1 MKITAITLV
10 VTLVS
15 GFGVWV
21 TGLFGS
27 GEDEARGMEGTYAV
41 RRGSLPI
48 TLTERGTLKTKNSTV
63 IRAETHAKIE
73 WLIDEG
79 KMVKKGDILV
89 ELEKTDVQ
97 QQVDSLKNQVTQLE
111 SELKSAET
119 DEVIQRTKNLTDV
132 EKAELN
138 LEVATVT
145 LEKLLKGDIPQ
156 EERKHKLAIEKAE
169 SDVRRYSERVQ
180 AYRELIKE
188 EFVTADQLEQ
198 EELRL
203 KTAQNELESA
213 RLDKE
218 LYLKYK
224 KPLDIKQKKAGV
236 IEAERGVGRTKKQA
250 EAHLDAKQARVRQKR
265 VTLEAVRKRLK
276 RQEEILGKMT
286 LKAPIDGTVMYG
298 DPDHPWQRRNIKVG
312 KQVWN
317 SAGLVTLPDPKEM
330 VVTIHI
336 HEADIAKVKKGMSAF
351 ITSEMQKD
359 KTHEGEV
366 TKVDTV
372 ANVGRPW
379 ERVKKFK
386 VEVSLTGKDL
396 DLKTGT
402 TAEVEIKI
410 DELVDVLFV
419 PVQAVHTKEGKFF
432 CYVRD
437 GSQDKRVDVKLGK
450 ANDSFV
456 VVTEGLDEGDRVL
469 LHSPASKEQE
479 RTGGA
484 LGGAGASGR

>member
-1 MKITAITLV
+1 MKIAAITFV
-10 VTLVS
+10 VTLAS

-21 TGLFGS
+21 TGLVES
-27 GEDEARGMEGTYAV
+27 DEGGAGGVQGTYEV

-48 TLTERGTLKTKNSTV
+48 TLTERGTLKTKNSEV
-63 IRAETHAKIE
+63 VRAETHAKIE

-79 KMVKKGDILV
+79 KKVKKGDILV
-89 ELEKTDVQ
+89 ELEKTEVQ
-97 QQVDSLKNQVTQLE
+97 QQVDNLNNQVIQLE

-119 DEVIQRTKNLTDV
+119 DELIQKTKNLTDT

-138 LEVATVT
+138 LEVARVT

-156 EERKHKLAIEKAE
+156 EVRRHKLAIEKAE
-169 SDVRRYSERVQ
+169 SDVRRFTERVQ
-180 AYRELIKE
+180 AYRELIKD
-188 EFVTADQLEQ
+188 EFVTPDQLEQ

-203 KTAQNELESA
+203 KTAQTELESA
-213 RLDKE
+213 KLEKE

-224 KPLDIKQKKAGV
+224 QPLDIKQKKAGV
-236 IEAERGVGRTKKQA
+236 TEADRGFDRTKKQA

-265 VTLEAVRKRLK
+265 VTLESVRKRLK
-276 RQEEILGKMT
+276 RQEEILSKMT
-286 LKAPIDGTVMYG
+286 LKAPVDGTVMYG
-298 DPDHPWQRRNIKVG
+298 DPDHPWRRRDIKVG

-330 VVTIHI
+330 AVTIHI
-336 HEADIAKVKKGMSAF
+336 HEADIAKVKTDMPAF

-359 KTHEGEV
+359 KTYEGKV
-366 TKVDTV
+366 SKVDTV

-386 VEVSLTGKDL
+386 VEISLKGEDL
-396 DLKTGT
+396 ELKTGT

-410 DELVDVLFV
+410 DQLDDVLFV

-437 GSQDKRVDVKLGK
+437 DSQEKRVEVKLGK
-450 ANDSFV
+450 ANDSYV
-456 VVTEGLDEGDRVL
+456 VVTEGLDVGDRVL
-469 LHSPASKEQE
+469 LHDPATKEEQ
-479 RTGGA
+479 TGGA
-484 LGGAGASGR
+484 LGGAEASGK

>member
-1 MKITAITLV
+1 MKIAAVTLV
-10 VTLVS
+10 VTLAS
-15 GFGVWV
+15 GFGVWF
-21 TGLFGS
+21 TGLVGS
-27 GEDEARGMEGTYAV
+27 DEGEAGGIQGTYTV

-48 TLTERGTLKTKNSTV
+48 TLTERGTLKTKNSEIV
-63 IRAETHAKIE
+63 RAETHAKIE

-79 KMVKKGDILV
+79 KKVKKGDILV
-89 ELEKTDVQ
+89 ELDKTDVQ

-119 DEVIQRTKNLTDV
+119 DELIQKIKNLTDV

-169 SDVRRYSERVQ
+169 SDVRRYTERVQ
-180 AYRELIKE
+180 AYRELIKD
-188 EFVTADQLEQ
+188 EFVTPDQLEQ

-203 KTAQNELESA
+203 ETAQTDLESA
-213 RLDKE
+213 KLQKE
-218 LYLKYK
+218 LYLKYEQ
-224 KPLDIKQKKAGV
+224 PLNIKQKKAGV
-236 IEAERGVGRTKKQA
+236 TQAERGTVRTKKQA
-250 EAHLDAKQARVRQKR
+250 EAHLEAKQARVRQKK
-265 VTLEAVRKRLK
+265 VTLESVRKRLK
-276 RQEEILGKMT
+276 RQEEILSKMT
-286 LKAPIDGTVMYG
+286 LKAPVDGTVMYG
-298 DPDHPWQRRNIKVG
+298 DPDHPWRRRDIKVG

-330 VVTIHI
+330 AVTIHI
-336 HEADIAKVKKGMSAF
+336 HEADIAKVKKDMPAF
-351 ITSEMQKD
+351 IKSEMQKD
-359 KTHEGEV
+359 RTYEGKV

-386 VEVSLTGKDL
+386 VEVSLKGEDL
-396 DLKTGT
+396 ELKTGT

-410 DELVDVLFV
+410 DELEDVLFV
-419 PVQAVHTKEGKFF
+419 PVQAVHTKDGKFF

-437 GSQDKRVDVKLGK
+437 GSRDKRVDVKLGK

-469 LHSPASKEQE
+469 LHDPATKEDEQA
-479 RTGGA
+479 GG
-484 LGGAGASGR
+484 LGGAGASGK

>member
-1 MKITAITLV
+1 M
-10 VTLVS
+10 
-15 GFGVWV
+15 
-21 TGLFGS
+21 
-27 GEDEARGMEGTYAV
+27 
-41 RRGSLPI
+41 
-48 TLTERGTLKTKNSTV
+48 
-63 IRAETHAKIE
+63 
-73 WLIDEG
+73 
-79 KMVKKGDILV
+79 
-89 ELEKTDVQ
+89 
-97 QQVDSLKNQVTQLE
+97 
-111 SELKSAET
+111 
-119 DEVIQRTKNLTDV
+119 IQ
-132 EKAELN
+132 
-138 LEVATVT
+138 
-145 LEKLLKGDIPQ
+145 
-156 EERKHKLAIEKAE
+156 
-169 SDVRRYSERVQ
+169 
-180 AYRELIKE
+180 
-188 EFVTADQLEQ
+188 
-198 EELRL
+198 
-203 KTAQNELESA
+203 
-213 RLDKE
+213 
-218 LYLKYK
+218 
-224 KPLDIKQKKAGV
+224 
-236 IEAERGVGRTKKQA
+236 AERGVGRTQKQV

-479 RTGGA
+479 RTDRA
-484 LGGAGASGR
+484 LGGAGASGK